1 VRFLGVG
8 DYCDLG
14 DMYYRLAGSGHE
26 VKVSIASPRTADVY
40 GGMIDVTHDW
50 QAELGWIRDAG
61 KDGFVVFESATMGG
75 LQDDLRRDGFQVIGG
90 SSYGDRL
97 EADRE
102 FGQAVLR
109 DAGLCTAKSHRF
121 TDFKRAIEFVRS
133 SSVRFVLKSNGA
145 DSLRTRNYV
154 GELEDGRDMIAL
166 LTLHAAQ
173 WRDNAAPDFVL
184 MERVEG
190 IEVGVGAYFNGEAFL
205 QPACLDWEHKR
216 FFAGDL
222 GELTGEMG
230 TIVTYE
236 QSRRIFDRTL
246 ALIAHELRQ
255 SGYCGYI
262 NLNLIINEEGL
273 WPLEFTSRFGY
284 PGFAIC
290 ESLHR
295 ESWADIF
302 RKLASKTDLALLTND
317 GFAAGV
323 VLTVPPFPYTHGY
336 DELSKGAPILF
347 RSDMNDE
354 DMQGLHLAEVAM
366 IDAQLVTSGMLGY
379 VGVATGIGST
389 VEAASANAYRLAR
402 KVIVPNLRYRNDI
415 GQRVCQG
422 GLERL
427 ASLGYIG

>member
-1 VRFLGVG
+1 MKEWRPQ
-8 DYCDLG
+8 
-14 DMYYRLAGSGHE
+14 R
-26 VKVSIASPRTADVY
+26 
-40 GGMIDVTHDW
+40 
-50 QAELGWIRDAG
+50 
-61 KDGFVVFESATMGG
+61 ESNP
-75 LQDDLRRDGFQVIGG
+75 
-90 SSYGDRL
+90 S
-97 EADRE
+97 
-102 FGQAVLR
+102 
-109 DAGLCTAKSHRF
+109 
-121 TDFKRAIEFVRS
+121 RA
-133 SSVRFVLKSNGA
+133 
-145 DSLRTRNYV
+145 
-154 GELEDGRDMIAL
+154 
-166 LTLHAAQ
+166 
-173 WRDNAAPDFVL
+173 
-184 MERVEG
+184 
-190 IEVGVGAYFNGEAFL
+190 GEA
-205 QPACLDWEHKR
+205 
-216 FFAGDL
+216 
-222 GELTGEMG
+222 
-230 TIVTYE
+230 
-236 QSRRIFDRTL
+236 RRTNVAVNGHL
-246 ALIAHELRQ
+246 
-255 SGYCGYI
+255 S
-262 NLNLIINEEGL
+262 
-273 WPLEFTSRFGY
+273 GY

>member
-1 VRFLGVG
+1 
-8 DYCDLG
+8 
-14 DMYYRLAGSGHE
+14 
-26 VKVSIASPRTADVY
+26 
-40 GGMIDVTHDW
+40 
-50 QAELGWIRDAG
+50 
-61 KDGFVVFESATMGG
+61 MGG

-133 SSVRFVLKSNGA
+133 SSARFVLKSNGA

-230 TIVTYE
+230 TIVTYRGI
-236 QSRRIFDRTL
+236 S
-246 ALIAHELRQ
+246 AHLRWHACAD
-255 SGYCGYI
+255 CG
-262 NLNLIINEEGL
+262 
-273 WPLEFTSRFGY
+273 R
-284 PGFAIC
+284 A
-290 ESLHR
+290 
-295 ESWADIF
+295 
-302 RKLASKTDLALLTND
+302 
-317 GFAAGV
+317 
-323 VLTVPPFPYTHGY
+323 
-336 DELSKGAPILF
+336 
-347 RSDMNDE
+347 
-354 DMQGLHLAEVAM
+354 
-366 IDAQLVTSGMLGY
+366 
-379 VGVATGIGST
+379 
-389 VEAASANAYRLAR
+389 AR
-402 KVIVPNLRYRNDI
+402 KRILRLYQSQSDH
-415 GQRVCQG
+415 QRTRIMAARIYEPFWIS
-422 GLERL
+422 GLCDL
-427 ASLGYIG
+427 